1 MVELI
6 TMTSSEFTVTCY
18 ATVRSSADHSEL
30 LIILSR
36 RATLQA
42 NIKVGMEILLPT
54 LWQPDTDTDS

>member
-6 TMTSSEFTVTCY
+6 TMTSFTVTCY

-30 LIILSR
+30 LIILSQ

-54 LWQPDTDTDS
+54 L

>member
-18 ATVRSSADHSEL
+18 ATAGSSADHSEL

-42 NIKVGMEILLPT
+42 SIKVGMEILLPT